1 MKDLFKKKL
10 SMVQRKESKNTVF
23 LPLGEKKSWPVT
35 QDLDVHLEPKPQQRA
50 AEHVRCRL
58 HGEASPN

>member
-1 MKDLFKKKL
+1 
-10 SMVQRKESKNTVF
+10 MVQRKESKNTVF